1 MDYLTDDHDSKR
13 LAQVAAAE
21 LDYMARSNPGFKT
34 NLEGGKIAL
43 NGYGQCEG
51 MTEAE
56 MRKHFAET
64 CIPKH
69 RDSLGRKT
77 TATTGY
83 QSHTLTLPKELS
95 LLAETNPKA
104 AKEAISR
111 AVKETLENAFPGKS
125 LAAVS
130 AVHTRNV
137 NGEIH
142 YHAHV
147 LVAKFCV
154 DIESGKVHSINQ
166 AKMGG
171 GFNGNRIK
179 ESWMPAINREMERAL
194 KIRIEN
200 RKDGKPIIHL
210 PDGSTLAPL
219 NRVSRR
225 EMEIRIA
232 PNVINIGKDG
242 KEYSRPFTLN
252 KMDQKIFEVISRN
265 RGRSGW
271 SRDSFLNAFP
281 KESIRIGRYESRL
294 KTLQEIGYISANG
307 KVTDAFKAH
316 AEVKWGNDSPQLAQ
330 IRMDIEN
337 EAKSSNN
344 SALNVPAGSY
354 LQKTLSENPNIGP
367 RIEALGLSLK
377 DIHKAESTWQE
388 QRPRNT
394 KALMEW
400 ANAEKELIIVKKN
413 ESAELS
419 TVSSI
424 SARLDIKDR
433 YAKERQAI
441 NAKIAALRPAA
452 EKSLRHPDF
461 RMTQEKFSDIQ
472 QDEKVL
478 ARIELRIH
486 GLESSR
492 ADKLEKADTKQ
503 AADKINRWHDSR
515 IRPLEMTQQKLADQV
530 HQKRER
536 LLDAS
541 EIPIKDH
548 ANRFKEKSRYSLAGK
563 PSDRR
568 PQLGQ
573 STQAGQPRD
582 YSRQV
587 ADQALHRV
595 TGHMQGLVKL
605 VRGALELRDQINQMK
620 QRIPAEKI
628 QDLRRGVDVLTKAG
642 RPDGRL
648 LEPWRGKETELA
660 ARIGLTTTAAAG
672 RVGIDQGKAEFRN
685 APLPLPPRALSK
697 GIYESA
703 KEAGKIGTQMNKADK
718 ILGTNPTPVPGCLR
732 RLGPQIQRVNARA
745 EAMGLRI
752 PLTKDVLDAIS
763 AKELAGVFKEDKALE
778 TLSSVGDTWGVLKS
792 QVVQA
797 SMRNLTK
804 VANIAL
810 ETGQGLTKS
819 LPFGR

>member
-1 MDYLTDDHDSKR
+1 
-13 LAQVAAAE
+13 
-21 LDYMARSNPGFKT
+21 
-34 NLEGGKIAL
+34 
-43 NGYGQCEG
+43 
-51 MTEAE
+51 
-56 MRKHFAET
+56 
-64 CIPKH
+64 
-69 RDSLGRKT
+69 
-77 TATTGY
+77 
-83 QSHTLTLPKELS
+83 
-95 LLAETNPKA
+95 
-104 AKEAISR
+104 
-111 AVKETLENAFPGKS
+111 
-125 LAAVS
+125 
-130 AVHTRNV
+130 
-137 NGEIH
+137 
-142 YHAHV
+142 
-147 LVAKFCV
+147 
-154 DIESGKVHSINQ
+154 
-166 AKMGG
+166 
-171 GFNGNRIK
+171 
-179 ESWMPAINREMERAL
+179 
-194 KIRIEN
+194 
-200 RKDGKPIIHL
+200 
-210 PDGSTLAPL
+210 
-219 NRVSRR
+219 
-225 EMEIRIA
+225 
-232 PNVINIGKDG
+232 
-242 KEYSRPFTLN
+242 
-252 KMDQKIFEVISRN
+252 MDQKIFEVISRN